1 MEDMDVTDRNFRPCK
16 CGYQICL
23 FCYNKI
29 KDNHNGACPA
39 CRCRLIP
46 ASVPPARAGVH
57 VHSLRLPPN
66 RGRTPYDEA
75 NAVFVTPDPSEY
87 ARTRRREPLHLRG
100 PCVRR
105 FLPSRRPDAPAPGR
119 CAQGGEDGQGEE
131 GQGAQGQKGAAG
143 PPARPRRLRRCAGQ
157 RALHETRTPLP
168 LSSPLPSP
176 LLDPTPRITPHH
188 SRITHTSPRLHLQA
202 KELKEKRE
210 AEKQAIAQAQALRTA
225 AAQAQ
230 AQTQRA
236 AAAQAAAS
244 SSAAA
249 GRGGA
254 VTGKAVTE
262 AERMRMVQRTLVYVM
277 GLSPRLAKEVPHRR
291 RQTNPRAHSALRQQ
305 RWSGG
310 APTHRRLASSRPC
323 LRLTH
328 PFCTHTACDRRSC
341 FAGTSTLGSTARSSR
356 LR

>member
-1 MEDMDVTDRNFRPCK
+1 MTDRNFRPCK

-176 LLDPTPRITPHH
+176 LLDPTPHITPHH